1 MGKNENIAEN
11 RFLDLECVPD
21 FQIQETQ
28 SEFDTAN
35 MQKAH
40 KILNE
45 LLTDPNVKGEI
56 RKRILDAT
64 KFLED

>member
-1 MGKNENIAEN
+1 MEKNENITEN
-11 RFLDLECVPD
+11 RFWDLECVPD

-35 MQKAH
+35 MQKA
-40 KILNE
+40 KVILDE
-45 LLTDPNVKGEI
+45 LLEDPKVKGEI